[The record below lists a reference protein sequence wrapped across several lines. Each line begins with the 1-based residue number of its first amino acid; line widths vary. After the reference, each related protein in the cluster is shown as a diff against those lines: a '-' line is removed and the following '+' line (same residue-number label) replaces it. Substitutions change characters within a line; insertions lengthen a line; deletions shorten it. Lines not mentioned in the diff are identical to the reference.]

1 MQFHTDISG
10 SAPIISDYQTILIEL
25 PKTIF
30 GRDEMKNFLYLS
42 VIISLIVG
50 SQSFAYADQNLR
62 EEWMDVSSRC
72 RISVETEQPID
83 ETDLVLVEADSEALK
98 NDVEYSFKKWR
109 FETGRFIVEE
119 YTWTRGLS
127 SMRMCSV
134 NPDPSKALLS
144 EQEIA
149 LLVRDFLIER
159 ERLIH
164 SGGHEIR
171 DNSQTYPMVIL
182 SSGLK
187 ERKDNG
193 NGCLTSSTVF
203 FDTKQFF
210 MYASGDQITSHPC
223 KYFLDPVD
231 RAE

>member
-1 MQFHTDISG
+1 
-10 SAPIISDYQTILIEL
+10 
-25 PKTIF
+25 
-30 GRDEMKNFLYLS
+30 MKNFLYLS

-72 RISVETEQPID
+72 RISLETEQPID
-83 ETDLVLVEADSEALK
+83 KTYLVLVEAGSESLK

-134 NPDPSKALLS
+134 NPDSFKALLS

-149 LLVRDFLIER
+149 LLVLDFPIER

-187 ERKDNG
+187 ERMDNG

>member
-1 MQFHTDISG
+1 
-10 SAPIISDYQTILIEL
+10 
-25 PKTIF
+25 
-30 GRDEMKNFLYLS
+30 MKNLLYLS

-98 NDVEYSFKKWR
+98 NDVEYSFKIWR

-127 SMRMCSV
+127 SIRTCRV

-149 LLVRDFLIER
+149 LLVHDFLIER

-171 DNSQTYPMVIL
+171 DKSQTYPMVIL
-182 SSGLK
+182 GSGLK

-203 FDTKQFF
+203 FDSSKQFF

-223 KYFLDPVD
+223 KYFFDRAD